1 MKPNNK
7 NIVLDRILSLGYAF
21 KGFIHLLLT
30 ENAIKVHVLSTLLLI
45 IAGFVFDINNTEW
58 MFQFLSLGL
67 VMGVEALN
75 SSIEKIADFV
85 QPNFDKRIG
94 TIKDVSAGA
103 VLFSAIYGGIVVGII
118 YMPKILELINP

>member
-1 MKPNNK
+1 MKEQRK
-7 NIVLDRILSLGYAF
+7 NFLIDRIYSLGYAF
-21 KGFIHLLLT
+21 KGLWHLLKT
-30 ENAIKVHVLSTLLLI
+30 ENAVKVHVTSTI
-45 IAGFVFDINNTEW
+45 ILTITGFLFDLNNYEW

-85 QPNFDKRIG
+85 QPNFDTKIG

-103 VLFSAIYGGIVVGII
+103 VLFAAMYGGIVLGII
-118 YMPKILELINP
+118 YIPKILQLINQ